1 MSDVTLD
8 MRMHQDQEITAKEI
22 LNNYSEEELINIFKN
37 FGNVSFSVSLARDII
52 EKEKLKP

>member
-22 LNNYSEEELINIFKN
+22 LNNYSEEELINI
-37 FGNVSFSVSLARDII
+37 
-52 EKEKLKP
+52 LKILVM